1 MSLPEIIILSL
12 VLLLIVLVVI
22 LLIIQFRNKNN
33 NIPDV
38 DIEKVVSESMQK
50 EINRVR
56 EFLSQSIEHQ
66 MKSQTD
72 LVKEKFDGYSK
83 LQEVLSSSVKEN
95 SKMFSDQIDKLR
107 QEVNISL
114 KELQESNAKK
124 LDEMRGIVDEKLQK
138 TLEERFTSSFER
150 VTKQL
155 QDVYVAVGEMKKVGE
170 NVVSLKT
177 VLTNVKTKG
186 IFGEVQ
192 LGNILADI
200 LNKSQY
206 ETNFKTK
213 KNSND
218 PVEYA
223 IRLPG
228 TKDEPIYLP
237 IDSKFPLEDY
247 QHLLDSYDEGDKEK
261 IESYRNKLKSAVKR
275 YAKDIHSKYIDVPHT
290 TDFGIMFLPLE
301 GLYAE
306 VLKTGVVEEIQRDSH
321 INVAGP
327 TTMAALLNSLQMG
340 FRTLTLQKRS
350 SEVWKI
356 LSNVKKEFNT
366 FEEVLSEAQKKLN
379 LASDSLEKVVGVRT
393 RQIKKSL
400 SDITDVPE
408 IEEDK

>member
-1 MSLPEIIILSL
+1 MSLPEIVILSL

-22 LLIIQFRNKNN
+22 LLIIQLRNKNN

-138 TLEERFTSSFER
+138 TLEDRFTSSFER

-393 RQIKKSL
+393 RQINKSL

>member
-22 LLIIQFRNKNN
+22 LLIIQLRNKNN

-306 VLKTGVVEEIQRDSH
+306 VLKTGVVEEIQKDSH

-356 LSNVKKEFNT
+356 LSNVKKEFNN

>member
-1 MSLPEIIILSL
+1 MSLPEIVILSL

-22 LLIIQFRNKNN
+22 LLIIQLRNKNN

-138 TLEERFTSSFER
+138 TLEDRFTSSFER

-200 LNKSQY
+200 LNKNQY

>member
-1 MSLPEIIILSL
+1 MSLPEIVILSL

-22 LLIIQFRNKNN
+22 LLIIQLRNKNN

-138 TLEERFTSSFER
+138 TLEDRFTSSFER

-247 QHLLDSYDEGDKEK
+247 QHLVDSYDEGDKEK

-340 FRTLTLQKRS
+340 FKTLTLQKRS

-408 IEEDK
+408 IVEDK

>member
-1 MSLPEIIILSL
+1 MSLPEIVILSL

-22 LLIIQFRNKNN
+22 LLIIQLRNKNN

-138 TLEERFTSSFER
+138 TLEDRFTSSFER

>member
-1 MSLPEIIILSL
+1 MSLPEIVILSL

-22 LLIIQFRNKNN
+22 LLIIQLRNKNN

-107 QEVNISL
+107 HEVNISL

-138 TLEERFTSSFER
+138 TLEDRFTSSFER

-408 IEEDK
+408 I

>member
-1 MSLPEIIILSL
+1 MSLPEIVILSL

-22 LLIIQFRNKNN
+22 LLIIQLRNKNN

-83 LQEVLSSSVKEN
+83 LQEVLSGSVKEN

-138 TLEERFTSSFER
+138 TLEDRFTSSFER

-366 FEEVLSEAQKKLN
+366 FEEVLSETQKKLN
-379 LASDSLEKVVGVRT
+379 LASYSLEKVVGVRT
-393 RQIKKSL
+393 RQINKSL

>member
-1 MSLPEIIILSL
+1 MSLPEIVILSL

-22 LLIIQFRNKNN
+22 LLIIQLRNKNN

-107 QEVNISL
+107 HEVNISL

-138 TLEERFTSSFER
+138 TLEDRFTSSFER

-393 RQIKKSL
+393 RQINKSL

>member
-22 LLIIQFRNKNN
+22 LLIIQLRNKNN

-155 QDVYVAVGEMKKVGE
+155 QNVYVAVGEMKKVGE

-306 VLKTGVVEEIQRDSH
+306 VLKTGVVEEIQKDSH

-356 LSNVKKEFNT
+356 LSNVKKEFNN

>member
-1 MSLPEIIILSL
+1 MSLPEIVILSL

-22 LLIIQFRNKNN
+22 LLIIQLRNKNN

-138 TLEERFTSSFER
+138 TLEDRFTSSFER

-340 FRTLTLQKRS
+340 FKTLTLQKRS

-408 IEEDK
+408 IVEDK

>member
-1 MSLPEIIILSL
+1 MSLPEIVILSL

-22 LLIIQFRNKNN
+22 LLIIQLRNKNN

-138 TLEERFTSSFER
+138 TLEDRFTSSFER

-366 FEEVLSEAQKKLN
+366 FEEVLSETQKKLN
-379 LASDSLEKVVGVRT
+379 LASYSLEKVVGVRT
-393 RQIKKSL
+393 RQINKSL